1 MRRIPQMRCPKCGYI
16 SYDYLDRC
24 KSCGEDLIP
33 TKIKLNIYTKQP
45 EIEISDDG
53 FAVDKVE
60 EDRKDLLGQE
70 SPRKSKDVSMD
81 DVLKEEGETLESFDF
96 SEDEKS

>member
-1 MRRIPQMRCPKCGYI
+1 MKCPKCGYT

-24 KSCGEDLIP
+24 KSCGEDLVP

-45 EIEISDDG
+45 EIEINDDG
-53 FAVDKVE
+53 FAVEKIDE
-60 EDRKDLLGQE
+60 ERKDLLGQE
-70 SPRKSKDVSMD
+70 TTRKDVSMD
-81 DVLKEEGETLESFDF
+81 DVLKEEGENLESFDF

>member
-1 MRRIPQMRCPKCGYI
+1 MKCPKCGYI

-24 KSCGEDLIP
+24 KSCGEDLVP

-45 EIEISDDG
+45 EIDIDDDG
-53 FAVDKVE
+53 FAVEKVSE
-60 EDRKDLLGQE
+60 EHKDLLGDE
-70 SPRKSKDVSMD
+70 STKKGQNVSMD
-81 DVLKEEGETLESFDF
+81 DVLKEEGESLESFDF

>member
-1 MRRIPQMRCPKCGYI
+1 MKCPKCGYT

-24 KSCGEDLIP
+24 KSCGEDLVP

-45 EIEISDDG
+45 EIEINDDG
-53 FAVDKVE
+53 FAVEKLDE
-60 EDRKDLLGQE
+60 ERKNLLGQDTG
-70 SPRKSKDVSMD
+70 RTDVSMD
-81 DVLKEEGETLESFDF
+81 DVLKEEGENLESFDF

>member
-1 MRRIPQMRCPKCGYI
+1 MRCPKCGYI

-24 KSCGEDLIP
+24 KSCGEDLVP
-33 TKIKLNIYTKQP
+33 SKIKLNIYTKQP
-45 EIEISDDG
+45 EIEISDEG
-53 FAVDKVE
+53 FAVEKVE
-60 EDRKDLLGQE
+60 EERKDLLGQE
-70 SPRKSKDVSMD
+70 TPQKSKEVSMD

>member
-1 MRRIPQMRCPKCGYI
+1 MRCPKCGYV

-24 KSCGEDLIP
+24 KSCGEDLVP
-33 TKIKLNIYTKQP
+33 AKIKLNIYTKQP
-45 EIEISDDG
+45 EIDINDEG

-60 EDRKDLLGQE
+60 EDRKDLLGKE
-70 SPRKSKDVSMD
+70 APRKGKEVSME
-81 DVLKEEGETLESFDF
+81 DVLKEEGEPLESFDF

>member
-1 MRRIPQMRCPKCGYI
+1 MKCPKCGYT
-16 SYDYLDRC
+16 SFDYLDRC
-24 KSCGEDLIP
+24 KSCGEDLVP

-45 EIEISDDG
+45 EIEINDDG
-53 FAVDKVE
+53 FAVERLDQ
-60 EDRKDLLGQE
+60 DRKDLLGQDTV
-70 SPRKSKDVSMD
+70 RKDVSMD

>member
-1 MRRIPQMRCPKCGYI
+1 MRCPKCGYI

-33 TKIKLNIYTKQP
+33 SKIKLNIYTKQP
-45 EIEISDDG
+45 EIEISDEG

-70 SPRKSKDVSMD
+70 SARKSKDVSMD

-96 SEDEKS
+96 GEDEKS

>member
-1 MRRIPQMRCPKCGYI
+1 MKCPKCGYT

-24 KSCGEDLIP
+24 KSCGEDLVP

-45 EIEISDDG
+45 EIEINDDG
-53 FAVDKVE
+53 FAVEKLDE
-60 EDRKDLLGQE
+60 ERRDLLGQDTG
-70 SPRKSKDVSMD
+70 RKDVSMD
-81 DVLKEEGETLESFDF
+81 DVLKEEGENLESFDF

>member
-1 MRRIPQMRCPKCGYI
+1 MKCPKCGYV

-24 KSCGEDLIP
+24 KSCGEDLVP
-33 TKIKLNIYTKQP
+33 TKIKLNIFIKQP
-45 EIEISDDG
+45 EIEISEDG
-53 FAVDKVE
+53 FSIDRVE

-70 SPRKSKDVSMD
+70 KPKKSKDVSMD